1 MELIGPYLIACV
13 LLNVAGVAKAARP
26 DDTARALGVLVPV
39 PYRWLR
45 GAVRVG
51 SVAEAAL
58 GVVAVGLPRPGP
70 AWLVAVSY
78 TGFAVIV
85 TVARSKGAA
94 ISSCGC
100 FGTPDT
106 PATMLHVVVNVGL
119 AVAAAT
125 VALAGGTGT
134 IASVLSRQP
143 LHGLPLVA
151 VSGLG
156 AWLVYL
162 ALSGLASVQAA
173 RRLPAVSFRAE
184 R

>member
-13 LLNVAGVAKAARP
+13 LLIVAGVAKAVRP
-26 DDTARALGVLVPV
+26 ADTARALGGLVPV

-58 GVVAVGLPRPGP
+58 GVVAVALPRPGP

-78 TGFAVIV
+78 AGFAVIV
-85 TVARSKGAA
+85 AVARSKGAA

-125 VALAGGTGT
+125 VALAGVTGT
-134 IASVLSRQP
+134 VASVLSHQP

-173 RRLPAVSFRAE
+173 RRLTAVSFRGD